1 MDRPRLIIHLRI
13 LLDIFPISDGWSRIW
28 SKSFLNL
35 SGRAAMMGKEEE
47 EELMARIKMRN
58 LLSSV
63 YFGKTKDVINDL
75 RSQAGL
81 EAKSNE
87 DKLRAELAGRLGG
100 RKVKA

>member
-1 MDRPRLIIHLRI
+1 MGRRRSIIPLRI
-13 LLDIFPISDGWSRIW
+13 LLGISPTLGEWLRTWSRSPRLKLDDSEDDIIEGN
-28 SKSFLNL
+28 SI
-35 SGRAAMMGKEEE
+35 
-47 EELMARIKMRN
+47 LMTRIKMRN

>member
-1 MDRPRLIIHLRI
+1 MSMGFH
-13 LLDIFPISDGWSRIW
+13 
-28 SKSFLNL
+28 KK
-35 SGRAAMMGKEEE
+35 GRKADYS
-47 EELMARIKMRN
+47 RIKMRN

-81 EAKSNE
+81 EAKSKE
-87 DKLRAELAGRLGG
+87 DMLRAELAGRLGG

>member
-1 MDRPRLIIHLRI
+1 MNNI
-13 LLDIFPISDGWSRIW
+13 LWQS
-28 SKSFLNL
+28 
-35 SGRAAMMGKEEE
+35 AATQKDLKGES
-47 EELMARIKMRN
+47 ADSTRIKMRN

-81 EAKSNE
+81 EAKSKE
-87 DKLRAELAGRLGG
+87 DMLRAELAGRLGG